1 MFFDQ
6 ELDLDQLTQP
16 KTNLTTDF
24 EKDSEN
30 SLKLSLTYKS
40 SMTHDSL
47 CKQLSS
53 TEEYKQSALEGKI
66 LQFKKCL
73 SSSSDFD
80 RPANLLRQTSSTSS
94 GAYSTPSVCHDT
106 LRTSNPLT
114 SLDYLA
120 SGTPLLGGPAARDS
134 DFLVSKIRKIA
145 PMPFRVLDAPN
156 LCDDFYLNLVDWS
169 QQNALA
175 VALGQT
181 VFIWNANTS
190 SVTQLVDLGER
201 NRVTSV
207 SWSQR
212 GSHLSVGTLDGQ
224 VQIWDI

>member
-6 ELDLDQLTQP
+6 ELDLDELTQP

-53 TEEYKQSALEGKI
+53 TEEHKQSALEGKI

-80 RPANLLRQTSSTSS
+80 RPANLLKQTSSTSS

-120 SGTPLLGGPAARDS
+120 SGTQLLGGPAARDS

-169 QQNALA
+169 
-175 VALGQT
+175 
-181 VFIWNANTS
+181 
-190 SVTQLVDLGER
+190 
-201 NRVTSV
+201 
-207 SWSQR
+207 
-212 GSHLSVGTLDGQ
+212 
-224 VQIWDI
+224 

>member
-1 MFFDQ
+1 M
-6 ELDLDQLTQP
+6 
-16 KTNLTTDF
+16 
-24 EKDSEN
+24 N
-30 SLKLSLTYKS
+30 S
-40 SMTHDSL
+40 MGRH
-47 CKQLSS
+47 
-53 TEEYKQSALEGKI
+53 
-66 LQFKKCL
+66 
-73 SSSSDFD
+73 
-80 RPANLLRQTSSTSS
+80 
-94 GAYSTPSVCHDT
+94 STPSVCHDT

-120 SGTPLLGGPAARDS
+120 SGTPHLGGTAARDS

-175 VALGQT
+175 VALGQN

-190 SVTQLVDLGER
+190 SVTPLVDLGER

-207 SWSQR
+207 SWSQ
-212 GSHLSVGTLDGQ
+212 
-224 VQIWDI
+224 